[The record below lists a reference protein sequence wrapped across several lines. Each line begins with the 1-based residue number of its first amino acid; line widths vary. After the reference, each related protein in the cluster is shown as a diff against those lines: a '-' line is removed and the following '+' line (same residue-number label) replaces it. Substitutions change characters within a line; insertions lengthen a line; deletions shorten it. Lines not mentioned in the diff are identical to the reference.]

1 MVSVYEL
8 IVRTNRIVDV
18 GERHIVMATRD
29 YGRGKPRF
37 SINLPIERNDLWQ
50 WLWERR
56 VKVKVFIEIPK
67 EELKKISEE
76 WNVEKSESRA

>member
-8 IVRTNRIVDV
+8 MLKTNRIVDV

-50 WLWERR
+50 ILWEKR
-56 VKVKVFIEIPK
+56 VKVKIFIEIPE
-67 EELKKISEE
+67 EELRKLGEE
-76 WNVEKSESRA
+76 ESAEKS